1 MAGRDTHLHPPLFS
15 FANLTVCPPPNTPLK
30 LPLCKSINTAAK
42 SVSHMQCPLTIGFT
56 SSNFSLAYFLQ
67 RGEGLDSKRG
77 GEEAPASISM
87 FQAILSPSASI
98 QAEGFEEVARKN
110 SSHTLQGEEGQE
122 ESQHPDT
129 VQPVGPHA
137 SLSLASLPLPFSP
150 SLHLSL
156 SQFIFFF
163 FLFLSFQ
170 RKWDSCLSSVPLGS
184 ALPALTIQSQQKL
197 TCGGQIPK

>member
-1 MAGRDTHLHPPLFS
+1 
-15 FANLTVCPPPNTPLK
+15 
-30 LPLCKSINTAAK
+30 
-42 SVSHMQCPLTIGFT
+42 MQCPLTIGFT
-56 SSNFSLAYFLQ
+56 SSDLSLAYFLRQ
-67 RGEGLDSKRG
+67 GGEGLEGKRG
-77 GEEAPASISM
+77 GEEAPASSSM

-137 SLSLASLPLPFSP
+137 SLSLAPLPLPFSP
-150 SLHLSL
+150 SLRFSLSL
-156 SQFIFFF
+156 N
-163 FLFLSFQ
+163 LSSPPPPFSPLK
-170 RKWDSCLSSVPLGS
+170 RKWDLCLPSVPLGS

-197 TCGGQIPK
+197 TYGGQIPK

>member
-1 MAGRDTHLHPPLFS
+1 MPSNHRIHQQRSLLGLFPEAGGGRF
-15 FANLTVCPPPNTPLK
+15 
-30 LPLCKSINTAAK
+30 
-42 SVSHMQCPLTIGFT
+42 G
-56 SSNFSLAYFLQ
+56 
-67 RGEGLDSKRG
+67 GEGG
-77 GEEAPASISM
+77 GEEAPASSSM

-137 SLSLASLPLPFSP
+137 SLSLAPLPLPFSP
-150 SLHLSL
+150 SLRFSLSL
-156 SQFIFFF
+156 N
-163 FLFLSFQ
+163 LSSPPPPFSPLK
-170 RKWDSCLSSVPLGS
+170 RKWDLCLPSVPLGS

-197 TCGGQIPK
+197 TYGGQIPK